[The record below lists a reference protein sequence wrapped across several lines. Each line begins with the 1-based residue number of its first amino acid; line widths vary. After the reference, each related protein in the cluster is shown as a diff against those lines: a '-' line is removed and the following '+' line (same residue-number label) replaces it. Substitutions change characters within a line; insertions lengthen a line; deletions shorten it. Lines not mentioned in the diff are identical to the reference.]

1 MSDTFYAGGLW
12 YVLGGLLLIMATAR
26 WWVAVLTGLAIAIF
40 WNTREEGLL
49 LVAIVF
55 AWWAIFFMS
64 EKRRQPSKIVAF
76 RTTARTLIVVCLCAI
91 VGIIGFYSR
100 NYAVFHSF
108 ARSEM
113 TARTF
118 QSLYHSLLRIRPAEP
133 KRYAP
138 ITTAALSEAFRV
150 SPTFA
155 KLRPELEGPIG
166 ESWRTESHMRVGIT
180 NEIGAGWIVWAT
192 RQAASARGYFAT
204 PERARY
210 FFKKASHEINRAC
223 DEGRVPTRFVIDGF
237 LDPLVQSG
245 GVENL
250 PHSARRVLA
259 RFFARWSIRSIT
271 DDQILT
277 PDETALYD
285 QMTLRR
291 SPGVGPRRGAA
302 FFFENFLARYYFIA
316 SVALHVAAAA
326 AIGWLFYSKRKAE
339 SSARF
344 ADAILLLGCAVF
356 FRTCLFI
363 WLDATAFDGTEDR
376 FLFPILPLWTV
387 VLTLLAGWAFE
398 ARAATRPATE
408 NS

>member
-1 MSDTFYAGGLW
+1 
-12 YVLGGLLLIMATAR
+12 
-26 WWVAVLTGLAIAIF
+26 
-40 WNTREEGLL
+40 
-49 LVAIVF
+49 
-55 AWWAIFFMS
+55 MS
-64 EKRRQPSKIVAF
+64 EKRRQPSKTVAF
-76 RTTARTLIVVCLCAI
+76 RTTARPLIIVCLCAI
-91 VGIIGFYSR
+91 VGIIGVYSC

-113 TARTF
+113 TGRTF
-118 QSLYHSLLRIRPAEP
+118 QSLYHSLLRISPDEP

-138 ITTAALSEAFRV
+138 ITTAALSEAFRI

-204 PERARY
+204 P
-210 FFKKASHEINRAC
+210 KKAQHFFNKASREINRAC
-223 DEGRVPTRFVIDGF
+223 DEGRVPTRFVINGF

-250 PHSARRVLA
+250 PDSARRVLA
-259 RFFARWSIRSIT
+259 RFFARRSIKSIT

-277 PDETALYD
+277 ADEASLYD
-285 QMTLRR
+285 RLTLRR
-291 SPGVGPRRGAA
+291 SPGVGPRQGAA
-302 FFFENFLARYYFIA
+302 FFFENFLARYHFIA
-316 SVALHVAAAA
+316 SIALHLAAAA
-326 AIGWLFYSKRKAE
+326 AIAWFLCSKRKGE
-339 SSARF
+339 SSTRF
-344 ADAILLLGCAVF
+344 ADAIIFLGCAVF

-376 FLFPILPLWTV
+376 FLFPVLPLWTV
-387 VLTLLAGWAFE
+387 VLTLLAGSTMSGAIFRKTRRVT
-398 ARAATRPATE
+398 RAK
-408 NS
+408 SVI

>member
-1 MSDTFYAGGLW
+1 
-12 YVLGGLLLIMATAR
+12 MASGR
-26 WWVAVLTGLAIAIF
+26 WWVAVLTGASIAIL

-64 EKRRQPSKIVAF
+64 EMRRQRSRAVAF
-76 RTTARTLIVVCLCAI
+76 RTTARPLIIVCLCAI
-91 VGIIGFYSR
+91 LGIVGAYSC

-113 TARTF
+113 TARSF

-138 ITTAALSEAFRV
+138 ITTAALSEAFRI

-166 ESWRTESHMRVGIT
+166 ESWRTESHMRVGVT

-192 RQAASARGYFAT
+192 RQAASARGYFAS
-204 PERARY
+204 PKKAQY
-210 FFKKASHEINRAC
+210 FFKKASSEINRAC

-250 PHSARRVLA
+250 PYSARRVLA
-259 RFFARWSIRSIT
+259 RFFARWSIKSII

-277 PDETALYD
+277 PEEASLYD
-285 QMTLRR
+285 RLTLRVRPEWVRGTARPSFARTSSHATTSSPASLCIWQR
-291 SPGVGPRRGAA
+291 S
-302 FFFENFLARYYFIA
+302 
-316 SVALHVAAAA
+316 A
-326 AIGWLFYSKRKAE
+326 AIAWLFYSRRKAE

-376 FLFPILPLWTV
+376 FLFPVLPLWMV
-387 VLTLLAGWAFE
+387 VLALLAGWGLE
-398 ARAATRPATE
+398 ARRTSHPATAKA
-408 NS
+408 